1 MGFEPTTW
9 IFWFTTTFCVPNSF
23 NDIETL
29 FSGPD
34 SGTTSLSSLNCRE
47 LENNLRAAEILFTVT
62 YHGARQSGDAAAVT
76 HFSSA
81 YFDLVQVSPAF
92 VREIF

>member
-1 MGFEPTTW
+1 MTW
-9 IFWFTTTFCVPNSF
+9 KLYSRGLTVAQLAP
-23 NDIETL
+23 L
-29 FSGPD
+29 
-34 SGTTSLSSLNCRE
+34 SLNCRE

-81 YFDLVQVSPAF
+81 YFDLVQVRPAF

>member
-1 MGFEPTTW
+1 MSGIRTHD
-9 IFWFTTTFCVPNSF
+9 FTPTFCVPDFF
-23 NDIETL
+23 NDIETF

-34 SGTTSLSSLNCRE
+34 SGTTSPLSLNCRE

-81 YFDLVQVSPAF
+81 YFDLVQVSDAI